1 MTELT
6 ETSQPAGQPRRKRR
20 MSPAERREDLIGAA
34 LELYSSRAPE
44 LVSID
49 DIISHADVSRALFY
63 RYFGSLRELHVAAL
77 RTAVDQLV
85 DRLTNRPVGSL
96 LEQLRH
102 ALGVFVDV
110 ADTYATAYIALLRSG
125 SVVATQDTDTLVD
138 EVRRLAVREILD
150 VTGVSEPSPLLSLTL
165 RCWVAVVEGSLL
177 IWLQERQMSRAE
189 LIGWLMDQLAAM
201 TAATATR
208 DPVVAELLSRIGPE
222 V

>member
-1 MTELT
+1 
-6 ETSQPAGQPRRKRR
+6 
-20 MSPAERREDLIGAA
+20 MSPAERRDDLISAA

-44 LVSID
+44 LVSIE
-49 DIISHADVSRALFY
+49 DIITHAEVSRALFY

-77 RTAVDQLV
+77 RTAVDELV
-85 DRLTNRPVGSL
+85 DRLTRREPGTL
-96 LEQLRH
+96 LEQLRR

-125 SVVATQDTDTLVD
+125 SVVATRDTDALVD
-138 EVRRLAVREILD
+138 EVRHLAVQEILD
-150 VTGVSEPSPLLSLTL
+150 VTGVTEPSPFLLLTL

-177 IWLQERQMSRAE
+177 IWLQERDHTREE
-189 LIGWLMDQLAAM
+189 LIGWLIDQLAAM

-208 DPVVAELLSRIGPE
+208 DPVVAELLTRIAPE

>member
-6 ETSQPAGQPRRKRR
+6 ETSQPRRKRR
-20 MSPAERREDLIGAA
+20 MSPAERRDDLISAA

-44 LVSID
+44 LVSIE
-49 DIISHADVSRALFY
+49 DIITHAEVSRALFY

-77 RTAVDQLV
+77 RTAVDELV
-85 DRLTNRPVGSL
+85 DRLTRREPGTL
-96 LEQLRH
+96 LDQLRRS
-102 ALGVFVDV
+102 LGVFVDV

-125 SVVATQDTDTLVD
+125 SVVATRDTDALVD
-138 EVRRLAVREILD
+138 EVRHLAVQEILD
-150 VTGVSEPSPLLSLTL
+150 VTGVTEPSPFLLLTL

-177 IWLQERQMSRAE
+177 IWLQERDYTREE
-189 LIGWLMDQLAAM
+189 LIGWLIDQLAAM

-208 DPVVAELLSRIGPE
+208 DPVVAELLTRIAPE

>member
-6 ETSQPAGQPRRKRR
+6 ETSGQPRRKRR

-44 LVSID
+44 LVSIE
-49 DIISHADVSRALFY
+49 DIITHADVSRALFY
-63 RYFGSLRELHVAAL
+63 RYFGSLREVHVAAL
-77 RTAVDQLV
+77 RTAVDELV
-85 DRLTNRPVGSL
+85 DRLTRREPGTL
-96 LEQLRH
+96 IDQLRY

-125 SVVATQDTDTLVD
+125 SVVATRDTDTLVD
-138 EVRRLAVREILD
+138 EVRHVAVREILD
-150 VTGVSEPSPLLSLTL
+150 VTGVTEPSPFMLLTL
-165 RCWVAVVEGSLL
+165 RCWVAVVEGTLL
-177 IWLQERQMSRAE
+177 IWLQDRDHSREE
-189 LIGWLMDQLAAM
+189 LIDWLIDQLAAM

-208 DPVVAELLSRIGPE
+208 DPVTAALLTRIAPD